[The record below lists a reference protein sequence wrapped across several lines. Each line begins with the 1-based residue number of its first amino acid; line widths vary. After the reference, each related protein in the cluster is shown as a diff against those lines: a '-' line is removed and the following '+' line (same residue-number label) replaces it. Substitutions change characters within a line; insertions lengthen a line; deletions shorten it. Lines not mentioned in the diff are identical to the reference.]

1 MSAAAEGRTTFE
13 RALTRRAQQS
23 VADENARAEELL
35 HSGGRPGRAGKHRRP
50 VLGKLLLAL
59 AVAGVLKLVLFSAQ
73 GSRGTRPLNAVALAS
88 ADGTGLGSSPVGFL
102 TEPSPAAPPATA
114 PSPGPSASPEQAQ
127 ARGAAKPR
135 RVRVDRRTAPLPAA
149 SMPRPEEDMPV
160 LMAAG
165 GRDGQSEYAVE
176 IGLDPTGQA
185 AAAAPSPPQ
194 PTIVNMGT
202 RLVARLE
209 SSVRTGATLTPV
221 TAVLT
226 ADLRAGE
233 RVILPVG
240 GRIVGSAFA
249 TTGDDRVQLVWR
261 AIVVNGRTVP
271 FEGETLADD
280 GTLGLVGKV
289 IDRRGRGVLRRIGSV
304 ALTAAGA
311 TVAYGV
317 PGGDG
322 VLGRAGDVAA
332 DQAGRQLERMGQQR
346 EWLQA
351 AKVVELRAGAPCVV
365 YVSSDVVL
373 PRETER

>member
-13 RALTRRAQQS
+13 RALTRRAQQAI
-23 VADENARAEELL
+23 ADENARAEDLL
-35 HSGGRPGRAGKHRRP
+35 QRDGRGGQARKARKPLLGRV
-50 VLGKLLLAL
+50 VLAMVVVAVVKLLF
-59 AVAGVLKLVLFSAQ
+59 FSGQ
-73 GSRGTRPLNAVALAS
+73 GARGTRPLNAVALAS

-102 TEPSPAAPPATA
+102 SEPSPTPQ
-114 PSPGPSASPEQAQ
+114 PSASSNPEPAATPPTSQAP
-127 ARGAAKPR
+127 AGRPGRRRG
-135 RVRVDRRTAPLPAA
+135 DRHPAPLPPA
-149 SMPRPEEDMPV
+149 SARRPPDDLPV
-160 LMAAG
+160 LLTAAAG
-165 GRDGQSEYAVE
+165 HEAAPDYAVE
-176 IGLDPTGQA
+176 IGLDP
-185 AAAAPSPPQ
+185 AAPATATTPPA
-194 PTIVNMGT
+194 PTVVNMGT
-202 RLVARLE
+202 RLQARLE
-209 SSVRTGATLTPV
+209 SSLRTGAALTPV

-226 ADLRAGE
+226 ADLRSGDRVVLSAGA
-233 RVILPVG
+233 RM
-240 GRIVGSAFA
+240 VGSAFA

-280 GTLGLVGKV
+280 GTVGLVGKV
-289 IDRRGRGVLRRIGSV
+289 IDRRGKGILRRIGSV

-351 AKVVELRAGAPCVV
+351 DKVVELRAGAPCVV

-373 PRETER
+373 PRESER

>member
-13 RALTRRAQQS
+13 RALTRRAQQAI
-23 VADENARAEELL
+23 ADENARAEDLL
-35 HSGGRPGRAGKHRRP
+35 QGGTRGAQARKAKKP
-50 VLGKLLLAL
+50 LFGKLLLA
-59 AVAGVLKLVLFSAQ
+59 VVVVGVVKLLFFSAQ
-73 GSRGTRPLNAVALAS
+73 GDRGTRPLNAVALAS

-102 TEPSPAAPPATA
+102 TEPAPTPQPSAAPTPGPA
-114 PSPGPSASPEQAQ
+114 PSTAASQVPAVKPSRP
-127 ARGAAKPR
+127 RG
-135 RVRVDRRTAPLPAA
+135 DRRTAPLPAA
-149 SMPRPEEDMPV
+149 SAPRPPDDLPV
-160 LMAAG
+160 LLAAAG
-165 GRDGQSEYAVE
+165 HEAAPDYAVE
-176 IGLDPTGQA
+176 IGLDAATPA
-185 AAAAPSPPQ
+185 APAAAAPPA
-194 PTIVNMGT
+194 PTVVNMGT
-202 RLVARLE
+202 RLQARLE
-209 SSVRTGATLTPV
+209 SGLRTGATLTPV

-226 ADLRAGE
+226 ADLRAGD
-233 RVILPVG
+233 RVILPAG
-240 GRIVGSAFA
+240 GRVVGSAFA

-261 AIVVNGRTVP
+261 ALVVNGRTIP

-289 IDRRGRGVLRRIGSV
+289 IDRRGKGILRRIGSV

-311 TVAYGV
+311 SVAYGV

-351 AKVVELRAGAPCVV
+351 DKVVELRAGAPCVV

-373 PRETER
+373 PRESER